1 MAGEVVIGLN
11 AAAAARLYELM
22 QRFGEDRP
30 EVMIARALGLLDI
43 VKDYLNDQ
51 GVLTV
56 VDPLVADDAD
66 DRSKFV
72 ELVFKKAAGRLPPRR
87 AA

>member
-11 AAAAARLYELM
+11 AAAATRLRGLM
-22 QRFGEDRP
+22 ERFGEDQP
-30 EVMIARALGLLDI
+30 EVMISRALGLLDI
-43 VKDYLNDQ
+43 VKDYLNDE

-56 VDPLVADDAD
+56 VDPFSAD
-66 DRSKFV
+66 SKARLV
-72 ELVFKKAAGRLPPRR
+72 ELVFKKAAGRAPPRR